1 MRINENV
8 SFYRSQDMS
17 RQTSGVSQNGKKS
30 VLLTDHREVA
40 TAVHKGRLTV
50 DGVTLELSEDVR
62 NAIQE
67 ADNRQFQDNEAV
79 MLFNTAVY
87 NANVAE
93 QQGDTMKQLIKDQAK
108 ALEIARRIASGG
120 QVPMQDEK
128 ALMEYSSELYQM
140 AKQAAI
146 MAKEHQ
152 KYDTLMEESEETQN
166 YDADEGTLDVRYA
179 VQVDVSM
186 GDSPAVEGVSVA
198 ELHTEDAS

>member
-1 MRINENV
+1 M
-8 SFYRSQDMS
+8 
-17 RQTSGVSQNGKKS
+17 
-30 VLLTDHREVA
+30 
-40 TAVHKGRLTV
+40 
-50 DGVTLELSEDVR
+50 TLELSEDVR